1 MDKASIKKKQQQ
13 KYTRPESFPKPRR
26 NPKEEIDE
34 LCDVISSNPAFNAE
48 EAILLI
54 RELGEIYE
62 PRQPLGEPIDPRT
75 ESKPT
80 LKGYLLNYLYD
91 IKEYSQKNKFIKPFI
106 EPVKK
111 ITNIVINF
119 ASECGSKI
127 KDFRQKCS
135 EDYKTYLVN
144 SSKLI
149 QQIEQGKLAIKSL
162 EEEQNYLVSY
172 IETLIEEAIN
182 DIDENTQLNMQ
193 KILSDNYEDKTSIA
207 YFAIQKPDDVGQNGM
222 VNTVVQNLY
231 NVHKKMSGSSRS
243 SEMPRI
249 LSQFDVI
256 KNIISIFYTRK
267 EDFTEF
273 DEKFSNVGFV
283 GFTDLYNDNL
293 DDKNKRKDIDP
304 IAIEAFGVLED
315 YLKNKVNPSE
325 HETAYEAPKEET
337 DEDLENYKD
346 FGDRLLKA
354 IPTLPHAT
362 YGDPTRSNKEV
373 KEMKEQLKKG
383 ILSGM
388 YDSSD
393 DEMNGG
399 KKSKKTKKTKKIK
412 KSKKTK
418 KVRKN
423 RKNKQSKRRQ
433 KR

>member
-1 MDKASIKKKQQQ
+1 MSEPPNKKS
-13 KYTRPESFPKPRR
+13 RPPNKKSRPLESFPKPQR
-26 NPKEEIDE
+26 NPKEEIDY
-34 LCDVISSNPAFNAE
+34 LYNLISSNPDYRVE
-48 EAILLI
+48 EV
-54 RELGEIYE
+54 LGLDLEEGEQYQ

-80 LKGYLLNYLYD
+80 LKDYLLNYLSD
-91 IKEYSQKNKFIKPFI
+91 IKEYSKKNKFIKPFI

-111 ITNIVINF
+111 ITNLVINF

-127 KDFRQKCS
+127 TDFRQKCS

-149 QQIEQGKLAIKSL
+149 QQIKKGKLAINSL
-162 EEEQNYLVSY
+162 VEEQNFLVSY
-172 IETLIEEAIN
+172 IQTLIEEAIN

-207 YFAIQKPDDVGQNGM
+207 YFALQKPDDVGQIGM

-231 NVHKKMSGSSRS
+231 IVHKKMSGSSRS

-249 LSQFDVI
+249 LSQFNVI
-256 KNIISIFYTRK
+256 KNIISIFYTDK

-273 DEKFSNVGFV
+273 DEKFSDVAFV
-283 GFTDLYNDNL
+283 GFTGLYNDNL
-293 DDKNKRKDIDP
+293 NDNNQ

-315 YLKNKVNPSE
+315 YLKNKVKTSE

-337 DEDLENYKD
+337 DKDLENYKD

-354 IPTLPHAT
+354 KEITPHAT
-362 YGDPTRSNKEV
+362 YGDPTRSNKQVE
-373 KEMKEQLKKG
+373 EMEEKFKKD
-383 ILSGM
+383 IALGM
-388 YDSSD
+388 YDYSD
-393 DEMNGG
+393 DENDEKKGG
-399 KKSKKTKKTKKIK
+399 KKSKKTKKIK